1 MRAHWSRVEDLIS
14 TQVDGRGRGVTGRVD
29 RANAFA
35 PYDAVDRGLGEL
47 PTTFRLLVRASM
59 VELYV
64 GDVFLVVESAPWR
77 TKGGAAMT
85 GVVARTA
92 CAARRVRVESAR
104 AMTLPPWAPAG
115 ARKEW
120 FNNAAMMMQLDGCR
134 NRPARRS
141 APTPAR
147 SPPRTMLGGALKKA
161 VGGGIPGAVAMV
173 LQVVLLMWLR
183 TTVNYQMRRGGSL
196 IAVMRLLY
204 AEGGVARFYSGM
216 SMALLQ
222 GPLSR
227 FGDTAAN
234 AGMLALLEGSTMPVL
249 VQTAFSSAAA
259 AGWRV
264 VITPLDTAKT
274 MMQVEGARGLGLLGE
289 RVRRGGVLQLWNGA
303 LGATVA
309 TFLGHYPWF
318 ATNNWLESTVPPT
331 AGRVRTLARR
341 AFIGFCSSV
350 VSDFVSNS
358 TRVVKTFVQTS
369 DAPVTYVEAATFILN
384 RDGVAGLLWRG
395 LAAKILCN
403 GLSSVLFSVI
413 WKSMMDRMEPKRKE
427 KV

>member
-1 MRAHWSRVEDLIS
+1 
-14 TQVDGRGRGVTGRVD
+14 
-29 RANAFA
+29 
-35 PYDAVDRGLGEL
+35 
-47 PTTFRLLVRASM
+47 
-59 VELYV
+59 
-64 GDVFLVVESAPWR
+64 
-77 TKGGAAMT
+77 
-85 GVVARTA
+85 
-92 CAARRVRVESAR
+92 
-104 AMTLPPWAPAG
+104 
-115 ARKEW
+115 
-120 FNNAAMMMQLDGCR
+120 
-134 NRPARRS
+134 
-141 APTPAR
+141 
-147 SPPRTMLGGALKKA
+147 MLGGALKKA

-183 TTVNYQMRRGGSL
+183 TTVNYQMRHGGSL
-196 IAVMRLLY
+196 LAVMRLLY

-318 ATNNWLESTVPPT
+318 ATNNWLESTVPPA

-341 AFIGFCSSV
+341 ASIGFCSSV

-369 DAPVTYVEAATFILN
+369 DVPVTYVEAATFILN

>member
-1 MRAHWSRVEDLIS
+1 
-14 TQVDGRGRGVTGRVD
+14 
-29 RANAFA
+29 
-35 PYDAVDRGLGEL
+35 
-47 PTTFRLLVRASM
+47 
-59 VELYV
+59 
-64 GDVFLVVESAPWR
+64 
-77 TKGGAAMT
+77 
-85 GVVARTA
+85 
-92 CAARRVRVESAR
+92 
-104 AMTLPPWAPAG
+104 
-115 ARKEW
+115 
-120 FNNAAMMMQLDGCR
+120 
-134 NRPARRS
+134 
-141 APTPAR
+141 
-147 SPPRTMLGGALKKA
+147 MLGGALKKA
-161 VGGGIPGAVAMV
+161 VGGGIPGAVTMV

-183 TTVNYQMRRGGSL
+183 TTVNYQMRHGGSL
-196 IAVMRLLY
+196 LAVMRLLY

-234 AGMLALLEGSTMPVL
+234 AGTLALLEGSTMPVL

-369 DAPVTYVEAATFILN
+369 DVPVTYVEAATFILN

>member
-1 MRAHWSRVEDLIS
+1 
-14 TQVDGRGRGVTGRVD
+14 
-29 RANAFA
+29 
-35 PYDAVDRGLGEL
+35 
-47 PTTFRLLVRASM
+47 
-59 VELYV
+59 
-64 GDVFLVVESAPWR
+64 
-77 TKGGAAMT
+77 
-85 GVVARTA
+85 
-92 CAARRVRVESAR
+92 
-104 AMTLPPWAPAG
+104 
-115 ARKEW
+115 
-120 FNNAAMMMQLDGCR
+120 
-134 NRPARRS
+134 
-141 APTPAR
+141 
-147 SPPRTMLGGALKKA
+147 MLGGALKKA

-303 LGATVA
+303 AGATVA

-318 ATNNWLESTVPPT
+318 ATNNWLESAVPPA

-369 DAPVTYVEAATFILN
+369 DVPVTYVEAATFILN

>member
-1 MRAHWSRVEDLIS
+1 
-14 TQVDGRGRGVTGRVD
+14 
-29 RANAFA
+29 
-35 PYDAVDRGLGEL
+35 
-47 PTTFRLLVRASM
+47 
-59 VELYV
+59 
-64 GDVFLVVESAPWR
+64 
-77 TKGGAAMT
+77 
-85 GVVARTA
+85 
-92 CAARRVRVESAR
+92 
-104 AMTLPPWAPAG
+104 
-115 ARKEW
+115 
-120 FNNAAMMMQLDGCR
+120 
-134 NRPARRS
+134 
-141 APTPAR
+141 
-147 SPPRTMLGGALKKA
+147 MLGGALKKA

-303 LGATVA
+303 AGATVA

>member
-1 MRAHWSRVEDLIS
+1 
-14 TQVDGRGRGVTGRVD
+14 
-29 RANAFA
+29 
-35 PYDAVDRGLGEL
+35 
-47 PTTFRLLVRASM
+47 
-59 VELYV
+59 
-64 GDVFLVVESAPWR
+64 
-77 TKGGAAMT
+77 
-85 GVVARTA
+85 
-92 CAARRVRVESAR
+92 
-104 AMTLPPWAPAG
+104 
-115 ARKEW
+115 
-120 FNNAAMMMQLDGCR
+120 
-134 NRPARRS
+134 
-141 APTPAR
+141 
-147 SPPRTMLGGALKKA
+147 MLGGALKKA

-183 TTVNYQMRRGGSL
+183 TTVNYQMRHGGSL

-303 LGATVA
+303 LGATAA

-318 ATNNWLESTVPPT
+318 ATNNWLESAVPPA

-369 DAPVTYVEAATFILN
+369 DVPVTYVEAATFILN

-413 WKSMMDRMEPKRKE
+413 WKSMMDRAEPKRKE

>member
-1 MRAHWSRVEDLIS
+1 
-14 TQVDGRGRGVTGRVD
+14 
-29 RANAFA
+29 
-35 PYDAVDRGLGEL
+35 
-47 PTTFRLLVRASM
+47 
-59 VELYV
+59 
-64 GDVFLVVESAPWR
+64 
-77 TKGGAAMT
+77 
-85 GVVARTA
+85 
-92 CAARRVRVESAR
+92 
-104 AMTLPPWAPAG
+104 
-115 ARKEW
+115 
-120 FNNAAMMMQLDGCR
+120 
-134 NRPARRS
+134 
-141 APTPAR
+141 
-147 SPPRTMLGGALKKA
+147 MLGGALKKA

-183 TTVNYQMRRGGSL
+183 TTVNYQMRHGGSL

-234 AGMLALLEGSTMPVL
+234 AGMLALLEGSKMPVL
-249 VQTAFSSAAA
+249 LQTAFSSAAA

-341 AFIGFCSSV
+341 AFIGFCSSI

-358 TRVVKTFVQTS
+358 MRVVKTFVQTS

>member
-1 MRAHWSRVEDLIS
+1 
-14 TQVDGRGRGVTGRVD
+14 
-29 RANAFA
+29 
-35 PYDAVDRGLGEL
+35 
-47 PTTFRLLVRASM
+47 
-59 VELYV
+59 
-64 GDVFLVVESAPWR
+64 
-77 TKGGAAMT
+77 
-85 GVVARTA
+85 
-92 CAARRVRVESAR
+92 
-104 AMTLPPWAPAG
+104 
-115 ARKEW
+115 
-120 FNNAAMMMQLDGCR
+120 
-134 NRPARRS
+134 
-141 APTPAR
+141 
-147 SPPRTMLGGALKKA
+147 MLGGALKKA

-183 TTVNYQMRRGGSL
+183 TTVNYQMRHGGSL

-234 AGMLALLEGSTMPVL
+234 AGMLALLEGSKCP
-249 VQTAFSSAAA
+249 
-259 AGWRV
+259 
-264 VITPLDTAKT
+264 
-274 MMQVEGARGLGLLGE
+274 
-289 RVRRGGVLQLWNGA
+289 
-303 LGATVA
+303 
-309 TFLGHYPWF
+309 
-318 ATNNWLESTVPPT
+318 
-331 AGRVRTLARR
+331 
-341 AFIGFCSSV
+341 CC
-350 VSDFVSNS
+350 DFVSNS

-369 DAPVTYVEAATFILN
+369 DVPVTYVEAATFILN

>member
-1 MRAHWSRVEDLIS
+1 
-14 TQVDGRGRGVTGRVD
+14 
-29 RANAFA
+29 
-35 PYDAVDRGLGEL
+35 
-47 PTTFRLLVRASM
+47 
-59 VELYV
+59 
-64 GDVFLVVESAPWR
+64 
-77 TKGGAAMT
+77 
-85 GVVARTA
+85 
-92 CAARRVRVESAR
+92 
-104 AMTLPPWAPAG
+104 
-115 ARKEW
+115 
-120 FNNAAMMMQLDGCR
+120 MMQLDGLR
-134 NRPARRS
+134 DRPARRS
-141 APTPAR
+141 APHACALA
-147 SPPRTMLGGALKKA
+147 PRTMLGGALKKA

-183 TTVNYQMRRGGSL
+183 TTVNYQMRHGGSL

-234 AGMLALLEGSTMPVL
+234 AGMLALLEGSKMPVL
-249 VQTAFSSAAA
+249 VQTAC
-259 AGWRV
+259 G
-264 VITPLDTAKT
+264 TARW
-274 MMQVEGARGLGLLGE
+274 GDGRG
-289 RVRRGGVLQLWNGA
+289 
-303 LGATVA
+303 
-309 TFLGHYPWF
+309 FLGHYPWF

-350 VSDFVSNS
+350 VERLRVQLGQ
-358 TRVVKTFVQTS
+358 VVKTFAQTS
-369 DAPVTYVEAATFILN
+369 DVPVTYVEAATFILN

-413 WKSMMDRMEPKRKE
+413 WKSMMDRMEPKPKE
-427 KV
+427 V